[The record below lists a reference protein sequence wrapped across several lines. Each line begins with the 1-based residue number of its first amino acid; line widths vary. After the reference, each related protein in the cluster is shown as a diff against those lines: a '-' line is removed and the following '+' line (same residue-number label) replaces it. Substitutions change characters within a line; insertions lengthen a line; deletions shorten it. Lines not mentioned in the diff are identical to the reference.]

1 MSETPSKQQI
11 WLETQRQVRA
21 LFALLKEDA
30 NGDVVVPAEVKA
42 GIAALDEKSWDN
54 NRRVYTFGTGNTQQ
68 NVLAAR
74 AGLVPWWTVMTG
86 AVFFGALD
94 DMRYIKAEADKHAQP
109 NQQPNMNSALTW
121 VTFSNALVGNVKNK
135 IEPAVI
141 KQLMEWGA
149 DPNHDHGKW
158 FDTVLRNQDTD
169 IINIYLDHGGSLDT
183 VASTMLANKDNK
195 ALQGKIA
202 STLVGRTFDTRVGDD
217 TLVQTQIM
225 PDTDGTAVL
234 RTVFN
239 FRSQRVQEIY
249 EGPRT
254 SAVMSVTNFEQYNT
268 AALGDAYETLKK
280 LGGNAPDILRATGKP
295 LAVPAGLKRKAGGD
309 PQP

>member
-1 MSETPSKQQI
+1 MTETPSKQQI
-11 WLETQRQVRA
+11 WFETQRQVRA
-21 LFALLKEDA
+21 LFAQLKEDA
-30 NGDVVVPAEVKA
+30 NGDVIVPAEVKA
-42 GIAALDEKSWDN
+42 AMAKLDEKSWDN

-74 AGLVPWWTVMTG
+74 AYLIPWWTVMTG

-94 DMRYIKAEADKHAQP
+94 DMRYIKAEADKHAKP
-109 NQQPNMNSALTW
+109 DERPSMNSALTW
-121 VTFSNALVGNVKNK
+121 VTFSNALVGDIKNK
-135 IEPAVI
+135 IEPEVI

-149 DPNHDHGKW
+149 DPNHDNGKW
-158 FDTVLRNQDTD
+158 FDTALRNLNSD
-169 IINIYLDHGGSLDT
+169 IISIYLDHGGSLDT
-183 VASTMLANKDNK
+183 VSKTMLANKDNTS
-195 ALQGKIA
+195 LRGKIA

-254 SAVMSVTNFEQYNT
+254 SAVMQVSNFDQYNT
-268 AALGDAYETLKK
+268 VALGDAYETLKK
-280 LGGNAPDILRATGKP
+280 LGGNVPDILRATGKP
-295 LAVPAGLKRKAGGD
+295 LAVPSGLKRKQGGD
-309 PQP
+309 IQP

>member
-1 MSETPSKQQI
+1 MTETPSKKQI
-11 WLETQRQVRA
+11 WAATHREVRA
-21 LFALLKEDA
+21 LFAQLKEDA
-30 NGDVVVPAEVKA
+30 NGDVIVPATVKT
-42 GIAALDEKSWDN
+42 GMAAIDDKSWDS

-74 AGLVPWWTVMTG
+74 AGLIPWWTVLTG
-86 AVFFGALD
+86 AAFFGALD
-94 DMRYIKAEADKHAQP
+94 DMRYIKAEADKHAKP
-109 NQQPNMNSALTW
+109 GHHPNMSSALTW
-121 VTFSNALVGNVKNK
+121 ITFSNELIEGVRNK
-135 IEPAVI
+135 IDSDVV
-141 KQLMEWGA
+141 KQLLEWGA
-149 DPNHDHGKW
+149 DPNHDSGKW
-158 FDTVLRNQDTD
+158 FATVMRHQGTDT
-169 IINIYLDHGGSLDT
+169 ISHYLDHGGSLDT
-183 VASTMLANKDNK
+183 VSQTMLANKDNTSM
-195 ALQGKIA
+195 QGKIA
-202 STLVGRTFDTRVGDD
+202 STLVGRTFDTRVGED

-254 SAVMSVTNFEQYNT
+254 AAVMTVTNFEQYNT
-268 AALGDAYETLKK
+268 AALSDAYDTLKK

>member
-1 MSETPSKQQI
+1 MTDTPSKKEIWQQS
-11 WLETQRQVRA
+11 QRKVRA
-21 LFALLKEDA
+21 LVAQLKEDA
-30 NGDVVVPAEVKA
+30 NGDVIVPADVKT
-42 GIAALDEKSWDN
+42 GMAAIDDKSWDS

-74 AGLVPWWTVMTG
+74 AGLVPWWTLLTG
-86 AVFFGALD
+86 AVFFGAMD
-94 DMRYIKAEADKHAQP
+94 DLRYIKAEADKHAAQ
-109 NQQPNMNSALTW
+109 NQKPSMNSAMTW
-121 VTFSNALVGNVKNK
+121 VTFSNELIDGVRNK
-135 IEPAVI
+135 IEPDII

-149 DPNHDHGKW
+149 DPNHDEGKW
-158 FDTVLRNQDTD
+158 FATVLRNLGTD
-169 IINIYLDHGGSLDT
+169 VINIYLDHGGSLDT
-183 VASTMLANKDNK
+183 VSSTMLANKDNK
-195 ALQGKIA
+195 TLQAKIA

-234 RTVFN
+234 RTIFN

-254 SAVMSVTNFEQYNT
+254 AAVMSVTNFEQYNT
-268 AALGDAYETLKK
+268 SALGDAYETLKK
-280 LGGNAPDILRATGKP
+280 LGGNVPDILRATGKP
-295 LAVPAGLKRKAGGD
+295 LTVPAGLKRKAGGD